1 MLKNTGDAITSSKEC
16 FDKRYKKPQMR
27 FQFYESCISKRLME
41 KTDEYRKSKMSY
53 KEYISSE
60 DIGDDFNIRDFLDTL
75 PIYGLKFLCDYCKI
89 KGRSKLKRISHTN
102 LNEH

>member
-1 MLKNTGDAITSSKEC
+1 MNPV
-16 FDKRYKKPQMR
+16 YQ
-27 FQFYESCISKRLME
+27 KRLME

-75 PIYGLKFLCDYCKI
+75 PIYGLKFLCDYCKNKRTFETK
-89 KGRSKLKRISHTN
+89 KGFHIQI
-102 LNEH
+102 